1 MDVPTGDPEGEIS
14 ETRREL
20 IEATR
25 DALCKHGFADLTM
38 QAIADE
44 SEKSKA
50 ALHYHFD
57 TKAELLAET
66 LSYLLAEFIEEVDT
80 GSGSDPETRLRTLTE
95 AQLFGPD
102 GRDGESGGHW
112 EYHAMLLEIQ
122 SHAPHNETFKG
133 QFTANYDHV
142 RQLYTD
148 IIEDGI
154 EQGVFE
160 PVDADRTAAHIMAA
174 IKGARVNHVAT
185 EREDI
190 APTVHDAL
198 IEQVFEPL
206 LVE

>member
-1 MDVPTGDPEGEIS
+1 MDVPTGDPAGELS

-25 DALCKHGFADLTM
+25 DAMCKHGFADLTM

-80 GSGSDPETRLRTLTE
+80 GPKGDPEARLRALTE

-102 GRDGESGGHW
+102 GRDGDSSDHW
-112 EYHAMLLEIQ
+112 EYHAMLIEIQ
-122 SHAPHNETFKG
+122 SHAPHDETFAQ
-133 QFTANYDHV
+133 QFTANYEYV
-142 RQLYTD
+142 RGLYAD
-148 IIEDGI
+148 IIRNGI

-160 PVDADRTAAHIMAA
+160 PVDPDRTAAHILAA
-174 IKGARVNHVAT
+174 IKGARVHHVTT
-185 EREDI
+185 EREDV
-190 APTVHDAL
+190 AATVYDAL
-198 IEQVFEPL
+198 IEQVLEPL
-206 LVE
+206 RA

>member
-1 MDVPTGDPEGEIS
+1 MDTSTGDSAGEIS

-25 DALCKHGFADLTM
+25 DAMCKHGFADLTM

-57 TKAELLAET
+57 TKEELLAET

-80 GSGSDPETRLRTLTE
+80 GPEGDPEARLRALTE
-95 AQLFGPD
+95 AQLFGPN
-102 GRDGESGGHW
+102 GRDGDSGGHW

-122 SHAPHNETFKG
+122 SHAPHNETFKE
-133 QFTANYDHV
+133 QFTANYEYV
-142 RQLYTD
+142 RQLYAD

-160 PVDADRTAAHIMAA
+160 PVDANRTAVHIMAA
-174 IKGARVNHVAT
+174 IKGARVNHVTT

-190 APTVHDAL
+190 AETVHDAL
-198 IEQVFEPL
+198 LERVLEPL
-206 LVE
+206 RA

>member
-1 MDVPTGDPEGEIS
+1 MDASTGDSAGEIS

-25 DALCKHGFADLTM
+25 DAMCKHGFADLTM

-57 TKAELLAET
+57 TKEELLAET

-80 GSGSDPETRLRTLTE
+80 GPEGDPEARLRALME
-95 AQLFGPD
+95 AQLFGPN
-102 GRDGESGGHW
+102 GRDGDSGGHW
-112 EYHAMLLEIQ
+112 EYHTMLLEVQ

-133 QFTANYDHV
+133 QFTANYEYV
-142 RQLYTD
+142 RQLYAD
-148 IIEDGI
+148 IIENGI

-160 PVDADRTAAHIMAA
+160 PVDADRTAVHILAA

-190 APTVHDAL
+190 AETVHDAL
-198 IEQVFEPL
+198 LEQVFDPL
-206 LVE
+206 RA

>member
-1 MDVPTGDPEGEIS
+1 MDTSTGDSAGEIS

-25 DALCKHGFADLTM
+25 DAMCKHGFADLTM
-38 QAIADE
+38 QAIANE

-57 TKAELLAET
+57 TKEELLAET

-80 GSGSDPETRLRTLTE
+80 GPEGDPEARLRALTE
-95 AQLFGPD
+95 AQLFGPN
-102 GRDGESGGHW
+102 GRDGDSGGHW

-122 SHAPHNETFKG
+122 SHAPHNETFKE
-133 QFTANYDHV
+133 QFTANYEYV
-142 RQLYTD
+142 RQLYAD

-160 PVDADRTAAHIMAA
+160 PVDANRTAVHIMAA
-174 IKGARVNHVAT
+174 IKGARVNHVTT

-190 APTVHDAL
+190 AETVHDAL
-198 IEQVFEPL
+198 LERVLEPL
-206 LVE
+206 RA

>member
-1 MDVPTGDPEGEIS
+1 MDASTGDSAGEIS

-25 DALCKHGFADLTM
+25 DAMCKHGFADLTM
-38 QAIADE
+38 QAIANE

-57 TKAELLAET
+57 TKEELLAET

-80 GSGSDPETRLRTLTE
+80 GPEGDPEARLRALTE
-95 AQLFGPD
+95 AQLFGPN
-102 GRDGESGGHW
+102 GRDGDSGGHW

-122 SHAPHNETFKG
+122 SHAPHNETFKE
-133 QFTANYDHV
+133 QFTANYEYV
-142 RQLYTD
+142 RQLYAD

-160 PVDADRTAAHIMAA
+160 PVDANRTAVHIMAA
-174 IKGARVNHVAT
+174 IKGARVNHVTT

-190 APTVHDAL
+190 AETVHDAL
-198 IEQVFEPL
+198 LERVLEPL
-206 LVE
+206 RA